1 MSAYKDVESPG
12 EKTYHLRERKR
23 LSTSIGHTAY
33 RVLPLTTI
41 YEINGPDEIDYVT
54 TKSGTEKF
62 FMFLAIVFLPVI
74 SWLYFLGKT
83 FNVQKG
89 KIALVI
95 NNGKPEFLP
104 AGWHCLASIF
114 RNMESIKCI
123 SDGQAIVV
131 LTKGVVT
138 IPDGYVGIAR
148 DKGQY
153 IILGPGMH
161 QWDSETF
168 VFEDIVEIKSNN
180 VIRFGPYTLVTVPA
194 GDVVVTENNGTLI
207 ILNENQETKQRTHF
221 LDHSKWIYK
230 GILSTQQQIDEL
242 KSSNLLTA
250 DRVEVNLESTVS
262 WKILDPHFAALAGG
276 HTMDQI
282 REIVHSAGRA
292 TLSDMIASRNISD
305 KSVGQMAH
313 HGIEDTECST
323 QKASMEQL
331 RLCNENLKRIG
342 VELSQIAIVR
352 LTIAHEDMRRE
363 IAKIAAIP
371 AKTKELREIAEAQAK
386 NEVTAAEGRAR
397 AQVALARA
405 ESEAITMI
413 AEAQKRAGEL
423 LGAPNTTAS
432 MLAQI
437 ETTGKALSN
446 AKSTVFFIPPGQ
458 TQKLLAN
465 PNFLAP
471 PATQ

>member
-1 MSAYKDVESPG
+1 MSAYQDVEAPS
-12 EKTYHLRERKR
+12 EQKSYRMKKVHRN
-23 LSTSIGHTAY
+23 STTIGHTAY
-33 RVLPLTTI
+33 QVLPLTTI
-41 YEINGPDEIDYVT
+41 YEINGPDEIDYVQ
-54 TKSGTEKF
+54 TKSGGEKF
-62 FMFLAIVFLPVI
+62 YMILAIIFLPVI

-89 KIALVI
+89 KIALII
-95 NNGKPEFLP
+95 NNGRPEFLAP
-104 AGWHCLASIF
+104 GWHCLASIF
-114 RNMESIKCI
+114 RTCQSIKMI
-123 SDGQAIVV
+123 NDAEPIVV
-131 LTKGVVT
+131 LTKGIVT
-138 IPDGYVGIAR
+138 IPDGHVGIAQ

-153 IILGPGMH
+153 VILGPGMH

-168 VFEDIVEIKSNN
+168 NYIKTVEIQSSN
-180 VIRFGPYTLVTVPA
+180 VIKFGPYTLVTAPA
-194 GDVVVTENNGTLI
+194 GDVVVTENNGTLM
-207 ILNENQETKQRTHF
+207 ILNENPETKQRTHF

-230 GILSTQQQIDEL
+230 GMLSIQVQIDEL

-262 WKILDPHFAALAGG
+262 WKIVDPHLAALSGG

-282 REIVHSAGRA
+282 REIVHRAGRA
-292 TLSDMIASRNISD
+292 TLSDMISSRNISD

-313 HGIEDTECST
+313 HNIDDTECST
-323 QKASMEQL
+323 QKASVEQL

-342 VELSQIAIVR
+342 VELGQIAIVR

-371 AKTKELREIAEAQAK
+371 AKTKELREIAQAQAQ
-386 NEVTAAEGRAR
+386 NEVTAAEGRAK
-397 AQVALARA
+397 AQIALAQA
-405 ESEAITMI
+405 EATSIAMI

-432 MLAQI
+432 TLAQI
-437 ETTGKALSN
+437 EMTGKALNN

-458 TQKLLAN
+458 TQQLLAN
-465 PNFLAP
+465 PNFLAAP
-471 PATQ
+471 K